1 MIKKIKRLLG
11 TANNKIVIFNALGA
25 FAVKGASL
33 VVSLVTTPAYIR
45 YFDNNEVLGIW
56 YTMLSVLL
64 WFLNFDLGIGNGIRN
79 RLVKDFSAN
88 DTQSARVTISSGMF
102 MSTLVSLVLL
112 VLGTVLIFLVD
123 LQTLY
128 NIEAEIVSYRALLI
142 STIFVFVA
150 IVLRFFLT
158 TVTSVFYALQQ
169 SSVNNFLH
177 LCSTILQL
185 VFVLVMDFGSPE
197 RNLIALSLS
206 YIAAANLPTVI
217 GGFIIFGKRLKDSR
231 PSLRC
236 IEKERARSVMNVGMV
251 FFACQIFYMLLINS
265 NEVLITSLYDP
276 AYTTEYSFYHKLT
289 TLISTV
295 VTLTMA
301 PLWSVVTKAQAE
313 GDFRWLWKL
322 YSKLKW
328 FGWGA
333 AMLQFAFVPFMQ
345 IVMDVWLSENTIQVN
360 YVTALIFAFFSGTF
374 LYSGVLSAVTCG
386 LARMKVQTICYG
398 GGTVLKFVLAFVFQ
412 KIGLPW
418 YSVVFATGLVL
429 LPYCV
434 AQQIALNRYIRSQ
447 MQ

>member
-11 TANNKIVIFNALGA
+11 TANNKIVVFNTLGA
-25 FAVKGASL
+25 FVVKGASL
-33 VVSLVTTPAYIR
+33 MVSLITTPAYIR

-79 RLVKDFSAN
+79 RLVRDFSAK
-88 DTQSARVTISSGMF
+88 DTQSARVTVSSGMF
-102 MSTLVSLVLL
+102 MSALVSLALL
-112 VLGTVLIFLVD
+112 LLGAVLIFLVD
-123 LQTLY
+123 LQSLY
-128 NIEAEIVSYRALLI
+128 NIEATIVSYRALLF
-142 STIFVFVA
+142 STICVFVA

-158 TVTSVFYALQQ
+158 TVSAVFYALQQ

-197 RNLIALSLS
+197 RNLVALSLS

-217 GGFIIFGKRLKDSR
+217 GGFIIFAKKLKDSR
-231 PSLRC
+231 PSIRY

-289 TLISTV
+289 TLVSTV

-333 AMLQFAFVPFMQ
+333 VLLQFAFVPFMQ

-386 LARMKVQTICYG
+386 LARMRVQMICYG
-398 GGTVLKFVLAFVFQ
+398 GGTVLKFVLAFVLQ
-412 KIGLPW
+412 KMGLPW
-418 YSVVFATGLVL
+418 YSVVLTTGLVL

-434 AQQIALNRYIRSQ
+434 AQQIALNRYIRSK